1 MKADDVFLKKKLD
14 VLENILDKD
23 LWKKSVVLNLSEPE
37 LIWFFACAQTT
48 IPNQAQHCFVPKDSL
63 YGRSPQF
70 LAVTSFW
77 KVVAKI
83 YSRAV

>member
-1 MKADDVFLKKKLD
+1 MNSDDVFLKTKLD
-14 VLENILDKD
+14 VLGTIFDKD
-23 LWKKSVVLNLSEPE
+23 LWKKSVVLNLPEPE

-48 IPNQAQHCFVPKDSL
+48 IPHQTQHCFVPTDSL
-63 YGRSPQF
+63 YVRSPQF